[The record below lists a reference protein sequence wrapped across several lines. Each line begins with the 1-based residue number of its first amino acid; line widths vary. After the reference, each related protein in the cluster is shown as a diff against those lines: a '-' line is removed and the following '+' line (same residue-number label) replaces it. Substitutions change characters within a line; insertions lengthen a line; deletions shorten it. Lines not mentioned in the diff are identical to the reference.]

1 MQIGVTMDIDYE
13 KLGLRVLEK
22 RTKLGLTQAALAE
35 KANLSTNHI
44 VNIEKGKSTRVG
56 FGTLMKVADAL
67 GVTCEYLVR
76 DDYENSNHAIS
87 IEILNALK
95 KCDPKESEVVLAVV
109 EAMCNEF
116 TKG

>member
-1 MQIGVTMDIDYE
+1 MDIDYE

-44 VNIEKGKSTRVG
+44 VNIEKGKSPHVG

-67 GVTCEYLVR
+67 GVTCEYLAR
-76 DDYENSNHAIS
+76 DNYEDSAHAIS
-87 IEILNALK
+87 IEILNVLK
-95 KCDPKESEVVLAVV
+95 KCDRKEAEAVLAVI
-109 EAMCNEF
+109 ESLRDQF
-116 TKG
+116 IKG